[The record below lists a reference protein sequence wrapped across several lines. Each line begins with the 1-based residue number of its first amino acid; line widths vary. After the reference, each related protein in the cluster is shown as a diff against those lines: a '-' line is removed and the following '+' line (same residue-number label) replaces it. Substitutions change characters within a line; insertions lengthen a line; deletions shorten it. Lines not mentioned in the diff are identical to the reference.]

1 MNKSVRIM
9 IKKIAGKIMR
19 GTGLRENPI
28 KPPGISNNKSFVHY
42 ALFDKIQEVPE
53 SQSKD
58 GKNLPSQLII
68 SKGKYV
74 FSNKIYDLDKEG
86 LYRFIHP
93 GVINEQRIVFE
104 NNFDSLLSS
113 IAWIHSHGNKDDK
126 KNYTDVLKKARNS
139 KIFAT
144 CGSVSEWTVRFL
156 KERGFRVRVVA
167 VLTLD
172 DWNSYDNGHILI
184 EVFKEELKKWVVY
197 DIDNDVYF
205 TKDGNPLSLI
215 EFTKQVRDD
224 KYDINFIAKKN
235 DIDTS
240 NFFDKENNYDYSFL
254 IEARF
259 LDQDTRRKWYKR
271 VFQVPMIVDD
281 KYSYFFDKENKTKI
295 MTYSSFYRFL
305 DENEFLSRFYQ

>member
-1 MNKSVRIM
+1 M

-19 GTGLRENPI
+19 KTGLRENPI

-42 ALFDKIQEVPE
+42 ALFDKIQKVSE

-68 SKGKYV
+68 SKGKYM

-104 NNFDSLLSS
+104 NNLDSLLSS

-126 KNYTDVLKKARNS
+126 KNYTDILKKAKSS

-144 CGSVSEWTVRFL
+144 CGSVSEWAVRF
-156 KERGFRVRVVA
+156 
-167 VLTLD
+167 
-172 DWNSYDNGHILI
+172 
-184 EVFKEELKKWVVY
+184 FKEELKKWVVY
-197 DIDNDVYF
+197 DIDNDAYF
-205 TKDGNPLSLI
+205 TKDGNPLSLL
-215 EFTKQVRDD
+215 EFTKQVRDG

-240 NFFDKENNYDYSFL
+240 NFFDKQNNYDYGFL

-259 LDQDTRRKWYKR
+259 LDQDTRRKWYKH
-271 VFQVPMIVDD
+271 VFQVPMIVDG
-281 KYSYFFDKENKTKI
+281 KYSYFFDSVNIKKI
-295 MTYSSFYRFL
+295 QSYSSYHKFL
-305 DENEFLSRFYQ
+305 EKNEFMKKFYQDE

>member
-1 MNKSVRIM
+1 M

-19 GTGLRENPI
+19 KTGLRENPI
-28 KPPGISNNKSFVHY
+28 KPPEISNNKSFVHY

-68 SKGKYV
+68 SKGKYM

-104 NNFDSLLSS
+104 NNLDSLLSS
-113 IAWIHSHGNKDDK
+113 IAWIHSHGNKDDEE
-126 KNYTDVLKKARNS
+126 NYTDVLKKATSS

-144 CGSVSEWTVRFL
+144 CGSVSEWTTRFL
-156 KERGFRVRVVA
+156 KEHGFRVRIVA

-197 DIDNDVYF
+197 DIDNDAYF

-215 EFTKQVRDD
+215 EFTKQVRDG

-240 NFFDKENNYDYSFL
+240 NFFDKQNNYDYSFL

-259 LDQDTRRKWYKR
+259 LDQDTRRKWYKH
-271 VFQVPMIVDD
+271 VFQVSMIVDG
-281 KYSYFFDKENKTKI
+281 KYSYFFDSTHIKKI
-295 MTYSSFYRFL
+295 QSYSSYHKFLEKDEFMKKFYR
-305 DENEFLSRFYQ
+305 DE

>member
-1 MNKSVRIM
+1 M
-9 IKKIAGKIMR
+9 IKKIAGKIIR
-19 GTGLRENPI
+19 KAGLRENPI

-42 ALFDKIQEVPE
+42 ALFDKIQNVSE

-68 SKGKYV
+68 SKGKYM

-104 NNFDSLLSS
+104 NNLDSLLSS

-126 KNYTDVLKKARNS
+126 KNYTDILKKAKSS

-156 KERGFRVRVVA
+156 KEQGFRVRIVA

-197 DIDNDVYF
+197 DIDNDAYF
-205 TKDGNPLSLI
+205 TKDGNPLSLL

-240 NFFDKENNYDYSFL
+240 NFFDKQNNYDYGFL

-259 LDQDTRRKWYKR
+259 LDQDTRRKWYKH
-271 VFQVPMIVDD
+271 VFQVPMIVDA
-281 KYSYFFDKENKTKI
+281 
-295 MTYSSFYRFL
+295 
-305 DENEFLSRFYQ
+305 

>member
-1 MNKSVRIM
+1 M

-19 GTGLRENPI
+19 KTGLRENPI
-28 KPPGISNNKSFVHY
+28 KPPEISNNKSFVHY
-42 ALFDKIQEVPE
+42 ALFDKIQEVSE

-68 SKGKYV
+68 SKGKYM

-104 NNFDSLLSS
+104 NNLDSLLSS
-113 IAWIHSHGNKDDK
+113 IAWIHSHGNKDDEE
-126 KNYTDVLKKARNS
+126 NYTDFLKKAKIS

-144 CGSVSEWTVRFL
+144 CGSVSEWTARFL
-156 KERGFRVRVVA
+156 KEHGFRVRIVA

-197 DIDNDVYF
+197 DIDNDAYF

-215 EFTKQVRDD
+215 EFTKQVRDG

-240 NFFDKENNYDYSFL
+240 NFFDKQNNYDYSFL
-254 IEARF
+254 I
-259 LDQDTRRKWYKR
+259 
-271 VFQVPMIVDD
+271 
-281 KYSYFFDKENKTKI
+281 
-295 MTYSSFYRFL
+295 
-305 DENEFLSRFYQ
+305 

>member
-1 MNKSVRIM
+1 
-9 IKKIAGKIMR
+9 MR
-19 GTGLRENPI
+19 KVGLRENPI
-28 KPPGISNNKSFVHY
+28 KPPGISNNKSLVHY
-42 ALFDKIQEVPE
+42 ALFDKIQEISE
-53 SQSKD
+53 SQSKK
-58 GKNLPSQLII
+58 GKNLPAQLII
-68 SKGKYV
+68 SKGKYM

-93 GVINEQRIVFE
+93 GVTNEQRIVFE
-104 NNFDSLLSS
+104 NNLDSLLSS

-197 DIDNDVYF
+197 DIDNDAYF